1 MSCESSRRTSRR
13 SSGGRRPFCS
23 VETCLLRVRPLC
35 GLPGEGRR
43 GESVLKSK
51 SLPPPSLRATERDL
65 RAAAAVDPADDEVR
79 RLLESTR
86 LDLDEATKE
95 AHADRLAREQAA
107 APSEGEGAECDTA
120 PSPAPLPWEQPLL
133 RLCTAFADFSEPA
146 TRASSSVAVEPAVF
160 GAVLRLLDVDDARV
174 AFRISGALGRLS
186 TAVSATAAQLRAATP
201 PLSHLLDAAAFAGAC
216 TCLAAAA
223 DNPKNRALLASGGVL
238 VACLGLLSAPPA
250 EGRQGVVEGG
260 AVCSALHVV
269 DACCRG
275 EGISALDARAAVARH
290 DFFSPPHSASARGS
304 RGGGPPGA
312 ASHRSV
318 AELLL
323 AVARG
328 VTESALSDLRA
339 SGGPL
344 ESLEVCCGVIQ
355 CLAAGAGSYE
365 PPPAEKPPAGAAAVP
380 LADVP
385 CEALAAWGAAGG
397 SGGIVGALLAAAE
410 AVLQRAGGAR
420 DAAGAA
426 LLSCGAMQRCV
437 GALANLAQLSALRP
451 SFVGDAAP
459 AAPPRGDGVSA
470 ARPRVQPLLKL
481 LMAAAAAGSVGS
493 DGGGTAA
500 AFETEG
506 WLVVVGSAVAALAN
520 ASLGT
525 PAVAEYL
532 CASGVPRCLLG
543 LVLPPPGRNGGEAA
557 YELPARAAAL
567 LGRLSALPSALATLR
582 EPQALRSLTGALC
595 AAAGTV
601 GGPAAASAS
610 PTGAS
615 SVPASRALLQDS
627 LVRTV
632 AGAASSSAPSSP
644 TDASGAAALMASGGG
659 LRATVAIINSQ
670 LASLRLTPGAPGAGR
685 FIGLGNACKLI
696 GALLDSGAEAAS
708 PAALLAAGGVDA
720 LVGALKL
727 EGGSGDPQAAAVR
740 RNASVA
746 LARAVRDAACMARAR
761 ELRGIEILMQL
772 QLSK

>member
-13 SSGGRRPFCS
+13 SSGGRRLCCS
-23 VETCLLRVRPLC
+23 VGTCLLRVRAL
-35 GLPGEGRR
+35 LGEEERGGRR
-43 GESVLKSK
+43 CLRRK
-51 SLPPPSLRATERDL
+51 SLPPSSLRAAERDL
-65 RAAAAVDPADDEVR
+65 RAAAAADPADDEVR

-86 LDLDEATKE
+86 LDLDEAAKE
-95 AHADRLAREQAA
+95 AHAAHLAHQAA
-107 APSEGEGAECDTA
+107 ASEGDGAECDTVL
-120 PSPAPLPWEQPLL
+120 SPAPLPWEQPLL
-133 RLCTAFADFSEPA
+133 RLCTAFADFSQPA
-146 TRASSSVAVEPAVF
+146 TQASTVSVEPAVF
-160 GAVLRLLDVDDARV
+160 SAVLRLLDMDDVRV
-174 AFRISGALGRLS
+174 AFRMSGALGRLS
-186 TAVSATAAQLRAATP
+186 AAVGATATQLRTATP
-201 PLSHLLDAAAFAGAC
+201 PSRVLDAAAFAGAC

-223 DNPKNRALLASGGVL
+223 DNPKNRALLASSSGGVL
-238 VACLGLLSAPPA
+238 IACLGVLSAP
-250 EGRQGVVEGG
+250 QGVVDG

-290 DFFSPPHSASARGS
+290 EFFSPPPAASAPGL

-312 ASHRSV
+312 ASRSV

-323 AVARG
+323 AVARA
-328 VTESALSDLRA
+328 VTESTLSDLRA
-339 SGGPL
+339 SGGSL

-355 CLAAGAGSYE
+355 SLAAGAGSYE

-385 CEALAAWGAAGG
+385 CAALAAWGAAGG

-451 SFVGDAAP
+451 SFVGDAAQA
-459 AAPPRGDGVSA
+459 AAPPGGKDAAASAALPA

-481 LMAAAAAGSVGS
+481 LVAAATAGSVGS
-493 DGGGTAA
+493 GGGGAA
-500 AFETEG
+500 AVFETEG

-543 LVLPPPGRNGGEAA
+543 LVLPPPVRNGGEVA

-567 LGRLSALPSALATLR
+567 LGRLSALPAALATLR
-582 EPQALRSLTGALC
+582 EPQALRLLTGALC

-601 GGPAAASAS
+601 GGPPAAA
-610 PTGAS
+610 GAS
-615 SVPASRALLQDS
+615 SVPASQALLQDS
-627 LVRTV
+627 LVRAV
-632 AGAASSSAPSSP
+632 AGAASFSPASSSP
-644 TDASGAAALMASGGG
+644 TDALCAATLVASGGG
-659 LRATVAIINSQ
+659 LRATVAIIGSQ
-670 LASLRLTPGAPGAGR
+670 LASLLLAPGAPGAGR

-696 GALLDSGAEAAS
+696 GALLDSRAEAAS

-727 EGGSGDPQAAAVR
+727 EGGSGDPQASAVR